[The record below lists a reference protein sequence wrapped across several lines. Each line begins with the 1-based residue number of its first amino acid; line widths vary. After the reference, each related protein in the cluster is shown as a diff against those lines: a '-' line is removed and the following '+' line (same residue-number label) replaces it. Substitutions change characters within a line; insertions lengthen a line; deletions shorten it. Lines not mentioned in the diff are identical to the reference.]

1 MFVSVSAVTICT
13 SSLKQFVQLFQ
24 IIQLLAQILKSSLK
38 KTSGFEDFTIY
49 RLRNQQLER

>member
-24 IIQLLAQILKSSLK
+24 IIQLLAQILKSSLN
-38 KTSGFEDFTIY
+38 KTSGFEDFSIY
-49 RLRNQQLER
+49 

>member
-13 SSLKQFVQLFQ
+13 SSLKKFVQFFQ
-24 IIQLLAQILKSSLK
+24 IIQLLAQIPKSSLK
-38 KTSGFEDFTIY
+38 KTSGFEDFSIY